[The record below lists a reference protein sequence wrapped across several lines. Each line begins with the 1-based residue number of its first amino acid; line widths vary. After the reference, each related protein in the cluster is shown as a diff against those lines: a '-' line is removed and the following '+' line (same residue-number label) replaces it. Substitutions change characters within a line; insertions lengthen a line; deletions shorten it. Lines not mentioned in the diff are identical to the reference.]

1 MGQRTNVDFSRHEVT
16 EIKYD
21 GVLIHH
27 FKRPETINC
36 MLTFINTCGVMTVTG
51 DFGNWVFCR
60 EFHPSANNESGVSG
74 GYWDEKLE
82 ILSVQKA
89 SQYNAEETLKE
100 IEQFKEDFSDN
111 YGREINEE
119 EKEWIE
125 SLEQSVDD
133 EFHYA
138 HIAYRENPSSIEYEN
153 VPFGKKRHF
162 WLDAV
167 YDGFDALCQA
177 LKKKE
182 TEIITNQKNIPLC

>member
-1 MGQRTNVDFSRHEVT
+1 
-16 EIKYD
+16 
-21 GVLIHH
+21 
-27 FKRPETINC
+27 
-36 MLTFINTCGVMTVTG
+36 MTVTG

-60 EFHPSANNESGVSG
+60 EFHPSSKNESGVSA
-74 GYWDEKLE
+74 GYWDEKLQ
-82 ILSVQKA
+82 ILSVQKPNE
-89 SQYNAEETLKE
+89 YNAEETLKE
-100 IEQFKEDFSDN
+100 IKEFKDNFSD
-111 YGREINEE
+111 YHGRDMNEE